1 MADILPTT
9 AASTAPTVVA
19 PAVTVAP
26 APVNPLPATAPAS
39 QAGPMLPPIIPV
51 PGPTVPPTDPA
62 VPPAEPVVVLSEA
75 EQIAAAQAAAL
86 KADQDA
92 AIAAAKKAADEAAA
106 KDKAAADEQ
115 ASKQKAAHIVLV
127 VGGRP
132 DKSIT
137 AAIGND
143 CVAIPR
149 DGAFTAALILDTPC
163 AVRLPDKSEIGDV
176 VEVYCAPSDHGSA
189 AFVFPNKDESI
200 ASLAV
205 STGENVGTCVQVL
218 PHAGRLFRKTS
229 ATNWQ
234 VLGG

>member
-1 MADILPTT
+1 MTDAPQTEVKVVPAQNPAS
-9 AASTAPTVVA
+9 AAP
-19 PAVTVAP
+19 PGAP
-26 APVNPLPATAPAS
+26 APAAGPLFPPIFPLPEPAAA
-39 QAGPMLPPIIPV
+39 Q
-51 PGPTVPPTDPA
+51 TQPA
-62 VPPAEPVVVLSEA
+62 EPPAEPAVVLTQA
-75 EQIAAAQAAAL
+75 EEIAAAQAAAL
-86 KADQDA
+86 KAEQDA
-92 AIAAAKKAADEAAA
+92 AIAAAKKTADEQAA
-106 KDKAAADEQ
+106 KDKAAADER

-127 VGGRP
+127 VGGKP

-137 AAIGND
+137 AAVGND
-143 CVAIPR
+143 CVPIPR
-149 DGAFTAALILDTPC
+149 GGPFTVALILDTPC

-176 VEVYCAPSDHGSA
+176 VEAYCDPSDHGSA
-189 AFVFPNKDESI
+189 AFVFPPKDESI